1 MTHRILSAAQLS
13 TYLGCPRKYAFRY
26 VERIEPEFR
35 LAARAFDSAVRS
47 ALEWFHMRMRER
59 NCTCGLDVV
68 SVFLAD
74 WESEQDATLR
84 FVGDESTD
92 TFAALGMTLIRLY
105 MDEFATRPVAGVD
118 VPFEIDLVDLET
130 DVSLGDRLRGRFPLL
145 WPDDVVVEI
154 ATSARRFADPDLDR
168 RLQLSASSYAY
179 RRIHGRGPALFVI
192 NLVKTETPAL
202 DVEYIERDLDA
213 DASFVHLAANT
224 VRGIQAGAFP
234 PIPSSSCTDCEY
246 GVACS
251 EWRDERLL
259 SLPDRRRL
267 SVVPE
272 TGMHAP

>member
-35 LAARAFDSAVRS
+35 RAALVFDSSLRS
-47 ALEWFHMRMRER
+47 ALEWFHMRMRDR
-59 NCTCGLDVV
+59 SCTCGLDVV

-74 WESEQDATLR
+74 WESEQDATLH
-84 FVGDESTD
+84 FVGDESPD
-92 TFAALGMTLIRLY
+92 PLAALGMTLIRLY
-105 MDEFATRPVAGVD
+105 MDELANRAVAGVD

-130 DVSLGDRLRGRFPLL
+130 GVTLGDRLRGRFPLL

-168 RLQLSASSYAY
+168 RLQLSAYSYAY
-179 RRIHGRGPALFVI
+179 RRIHGRGPALVVI
-192 NLVKTETPAL
+192 NLVKTDTPAL

-224 VRGIQAGAFP
+224 VRGIEAGAFP
-234 PIPSSSCTDCEY
+234 PIPSASCTDCEFRF
-246 GVACS
+246 ACS

-267 SVVPE
+267 SVVPG
-272 TGMHAP
+272 TGVHAP

>member
-26 VERIEPEFR
+26 VERVEPEFR
-35 LAARAFDSAVRS
+35 LASRVFDSSLRS
-47 ALEWFHMRMRER
+47 ALEWFHMRMLDRS
-59 NCTCGLDVV
+59 CTCGLDVV

-92 TFAALGMTLIRLY
+92 TLAALGMTLIRLY
-105 MDEFATRPVAGVD
+105 MDEFANRPVAAVD

-130 DVSLGDRLRGRFPLL
+130 DIALGDRLRGRFPLL

-168 RLQLSASSYAY
+168 RLQLSAYSYAY
-179 RRIHGRGPALFVI
+179 RRIHGRGPALVVI
-192 NLVKTETPAL
+192 NLVKTDTPAL
-202 DVEYIERDLDA
+202 DVEYIERDLDD
-213 DASFVHLAANT
+213 DAAFVHLAANT
-224 VRGIQAGAFP
+224 VRGIEAGAFP
-234 PIPSSSCTDCEY
+234 PIPSATCTDCEY
-246 GVACS
+246 RFACS

-267 SVVPE
+267 SVVRD
-272 TGMHAP
+272 TGVHAP